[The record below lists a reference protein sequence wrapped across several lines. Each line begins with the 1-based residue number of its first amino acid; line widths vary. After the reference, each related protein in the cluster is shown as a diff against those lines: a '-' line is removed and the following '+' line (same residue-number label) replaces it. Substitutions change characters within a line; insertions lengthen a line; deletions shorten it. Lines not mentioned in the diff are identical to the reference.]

1 MITDQQNIRTAV
13 KKAKEKHLAHLQS
26 EQGIERTRIEQ
37 KEVRDGIARCGL
49 VCLVERLK
57 VVFEDS
63 HKLSKLGIT
72 ITHRHDAN
80 DADGI
85 TMFNGNIYGTHHH
98 YIDIRHNAGLG
109 GIGTIRVYSSCE
121 PNMRVF
127 YGSEIYDQAGSNNCV
142 DGILQRLSRGTDGEK
157 LSLVTNANLIVIAHA
172 NLMGE
177 LLAKAEL

>member
-1 MITDQQNIRTAV
+1 MITDQENIRATVADI
-13 KKAKEKHLAHLQS
+13 KNKHLAILQE
-26 EQGIERTRIEQ
+26 EQLQEKTRIDQ
-37 KEVRDGIARCGL
+37 KEVRDGLARCGL

-72 ITHRHDAN
+72 ITHRHDAS
-80 DADGI
+80 DPDGI

-98 YIDIRHNAGLG
+98 YIDIRHGNGFGA
-109 GIGTIRVYSSCE
+109 IGTIRVYSSCE

-127 YGSEIYDQAGSNNCV
+127 YGAEIFDKSRDSKVLNGIV
-142 DGILQRLSRGTDGEK
+142 DGLCRNADGEK
-157 LSLVTNANLIVIAHA
+157 LVIVTNPNVIVLSHA
-172 NLMGE
+172 KVMGE

>member
-13 KKAKEKHLAHLQS
+13 KEAKEKHLAHLQS

-37 KEVRDGIARCGL
+37 REVRDGLARCGL

-72 ITHRHDAN
+72 ITHRHDAS
-80 DADGI
+80 DPDGI

-98 YIDIRHNAGLG
+98 YIDIRHSQGFGAV
-109 GIGTIRVYSSCE
+109 GTIRVYSSCE

-127 YGSEIYDQAGSNNCV
+127 YGSEVFDKSRESKVLN
-142 DGILQRLSRGTDGEK
+142 GIIEGLCRGTDGEK
-157 LSLVTNANLIVIAHA
+157 LVVITNPNVIVLSHVKV
-172 NLMGE
+172 MGE

>member
-13 KKAKEKHLAHLQS
+13 KEAREKHLAHLQS

-37 KEVRDGIARCGL
+37 REVRDGLARCGL

-72 ITHRHDAN
+72 ITHRHDAG
-80 DADGI
+80 DPDGI

-98 YIDIRHNAGLG
+98 YIDIRHSQEFGAV
-109 GIGTIRVYSSCE
+109 GTIRVYSSCE

-127 YGSEIYDQAGSNNCV
+127 YGAEIFDRTRESKVLAGIVES
-142 DGILQRLSRGTDGEK
+142 LSRSTDGEK
-157 LSLVTNANLIVIAHA
+157 LVVITNPNVIVLSHA
-172 NLMGE
+172 KVMGE

>member
-1 MITDQQNIRTAV
+1 M
-13 KKAKEKHLAHLQS
+13 
-26 EQGIERTRIEQ
+26 
-37 KEVRDGIARCGL
+37 
-49 VCLVERLK
+49 
-57 VVFEDS
+57 
-63 HKLSKLGIT
+63 GIT

-80 DADGI
+80 DPDGI

-98 YIDIRHNAGLG
+98 YIDIRHGNGFGA
-109 GIGTIRVYSSCE
+109 IGTIRVYSSCE

-127 YGSEIYDQAGSNNCV
+127 YGAEVFDKSRDSKV
-142 DGILQRLSRGTDGEK
+142 LSGIIEGLCRGTDGEK